1 MFAIFISNQNYYFHA
16 KGRFIVFNTEQEA
29 QAFLQAFMNYAMA
42 AAASSDP
49 FAAIEVMQMISSSM
63 IEPFDITG
71 KKYILWSECSNA
83 KYRELKDE

>member
-1 MFAIFISNQNYYFHA
+1 MFTVFFPNKNYYFHA
-16 KGRFIVFNTEQEA
+16 KGRFIVFNIEQEA

-49 FAAIEVMQMISSSM
+49 FAAIEVMQIISSSM
-63 IEPFDITG
+63 IEPFDIAG